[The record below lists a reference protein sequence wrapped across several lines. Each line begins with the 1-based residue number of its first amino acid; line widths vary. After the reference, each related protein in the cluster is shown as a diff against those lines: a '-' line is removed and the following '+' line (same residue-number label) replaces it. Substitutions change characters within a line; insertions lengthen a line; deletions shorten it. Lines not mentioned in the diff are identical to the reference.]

1 MCSQCE
7 TAGDE
12 GTLAIRFSFDG
23 GPATVS
29 ASMTVASTHRRDS
42 VALGAAVGLVGI
54 TFGVLA
60 STAGL
65 PLIKAMAMSLLVFT
79 GASQFAA
86 VGVMSSG
93 GSPVSAV
100 GGALLLA
107 ARNSLYGMRL
117 SERLTQHGWKRIP
130 GAHWVIDE
138 TTAMSVAQDDE
149 VAATEAFWWTG
160 AALFFFWNLGTAVGV
175 VVGDAIGD
183 PEVYGLDAA
192 FPASFV
198 ALLGPHLASAPGRVA
213 GLVGASIAI
222 VAVPLTP
229 AGAPILL
236 AALAIIP
243 ALLLP
248 NPVAVSPGA
257 TVEEAP

>member
-1 MCSQCE
+1 M
-7 TAGDE
+7 TA
-12 GTLAIRFSFDG
+12 T
-23 GPATVS
+23 P
-29 ASMTVASTHRRDS
+29 THRRDS
-42 VALGAAVGLVGI
+42 VALGAAVGLVAI

-65 PLIKAMAMSLLVFT
+65 SLAKAMAMSLLVFT

-86 VGVMSSG
+86 VSVISSG

-100 GGALLLA
+100 AGALLLA

-117 SERLTQHGWKRIP
+117 SERLARHGWKRIP

-138 TTAMSVAQDDE
+138 TTAMSVAQDDD

-160 AALFFFWNLGTAVGV
+160 AALFTFWNLGTAVGV
-175 VVGDAIGD
+175 LVGDAIGD
-183 PEVYGLDAA
+183 PEIYGLDAA

-198 ALLGPHLASAPGRVA
+198 ALLGPHLSTAPGRVA
-213 GLVGASIAI
+213 GLIGASIAI
-222 VAVPLTP
+222 VAVPFTP

-243 ALLLP
+243 ALLMP
-248 NPVAVSPGA
+248 TTIETTDPAGSPVEGTP
-257 TVEEAP
+257 

>member
-1 MCSQCE
+1 MA
-7 TAGDE
+7 AGSSSTIE
-12 GTLAIRFSFDG
+12 Q
-23 GPATVS
+23 
-29 ASMTVASTHRRDS
+29 STHRRDS
-42 VALGAAVGLVGI
+42 IVLGAAVGLVGV

-60 STAGL
+60 AASGL
-65 PLIKAMAMSLLVFT
+65 SFAKSMAMSLLVFT

-86 VGVMSSG
+86 VGVIGAG

-117 SERLTQHGWKRIP
+117 SERLARHGWKRIP

-149 VAATEAFWWTG
+149 VAASEAFWFTG
-160 AALFFFWNLGTAVGV
+160 AALYLFWNIGTAVGFG
-175 VVGDAIGD
+175 VGEIIGD
-183 PEVYGLDAA
+183 PNVWGLDAA

-198 ALLGPHLASAPGRVA
+198 ALLGPHLATHPGRVA
-213 GLVGASIAI
+213 GLTGAAIAI
-222 VAVPLTP
+222 VAVPFTP

-243 ALLLP
+243 ALF
-248 NPVAVSPGA
+248 VRDRKAA
-257 TVEEAP
+257 T

>member
-1 MCSQCE
+1 
-7 TAGDE
+7 
-12 GTLAIRFSFDG
+12 
-23 GPATVS
+23 
-29 ASMTVASTHRRDS
+29 MTTSTHRRDS
-42 VALGAAVGLVGI
+42 VTLGAAVGVVGV
-54 TFGVLA
+54 TFGVVA

-65 PLIKAMAMSLLVFT
+65 PLVKAMAMSLLVFT

-86 VGVMSSG
+86 VGVIASG
-93 GSPVSAV
+93 GSPLSAL

-117 SERLTQHGWKRIP
+117 SERLSAAGWKRIP
-130 GAHWVIDE
+130 GAHFVIDE

-160 AALFFFWNLGTAVGV
+160 FALFIFWNLGTVVGV
-175 VVGDAIGD
+175 LVGDAIGD
-183 PEVYGLDAA
+183 PNVWGLDVA

-198 ALLGPHLASAPGRVA
+198 ALLGPHLATMPGRVA
-213 GLVGASIAI
+213 GLLGAAIA
-222 VAVPLTP
+222 VAAVPLSP

-243 ALLLP
+243 ALL
-248 NPVAVSPGA
+248 VGRS
-257 TVEEAP
+257 ES

>member
-1 MCSQCE
+1 MSTDIDRASVARQM
-7 TAGDE
+7 TA
-12 GTLAIRFSFDG
+12 
-23 GPATVS
+23 P
-29 ASMTVASTHRRDS
+29 STHRRDS
-42 VALGAAVGLVGI
+42 VALGAAVGLVAI

-65 PLIKAMAMSLLVFT
+65 SLAKAMAMSLLVFT

-86 VGVMSSG
+86 VGVISSG

-117 SERLTQHGWKRIP
+117 SERLARHGWKRIP

-138 TTAMSVAQDDE
+138 TTAMSVAQEDD

-175 VVGDAIGD
+175 VVGDAVGD
-183 PEVYGLDAA
+183 PEIYGLDAA

-198 ALLGPHLASAPGRVA
+198 ALLGPHLATAPGRVA
-213 GLVGASIAI
+213 GLIGASIAV
-222 VAVPLTP
+222 VAVPFTP

-243 ALLLP
+243 AMLMPLP
-248 NPVAVSPGA
+248 TETTDPAGSPVEGA
-257 TVEEAP
+257 S

>member
-1 MCSQCE
+1 MDNIPSSPS
-7 TAGDE
+7 
-12 GTLAIRFSFDG
+12 I
-23 GPATVS
+23 
-29 ASMTVASTHRRDS
+29 STHRRDS
-42 VALGAAVGLVGI
+42 VALGAAVGLVAI

-65 PLIKAMAMSLLVFT
+65 SLAKAMAMSMLIFT

-86 VGVMSSG
+86 VGVIGSG

-117 SERLTQHGWKRIP
+117 SDRLAAAGWKRIP
-130 GAHWVIDE
+130 GAHFVIDE
-138 TTAMSVAQDDE
+138 TTAMSVAQDNE
-149 VAATEAFWWTG
+149 VAASEAFWWTG
-160 AALFFFWNLGTAVGV
+160 IALFSFWNIGTVVGV
-175 VVGDAIGD
+175 LVGEAIGD
-183 PEVYGLDAA
+183 PNVWGLDAA

-198 ALLGPHLASAPGRVA
+198 ALLGPHLSTAPGRVA

-222 VAVPLTP
+222 VAVPFTP

-243 ALLLP
+243 AMLMPMAVDTTRELP
-248 NPVAVSPGA
+248 S
-257 TVEEAP
+257 

>member
-1 MCSQCE
+1 
-7 TAGDE
+7 
-12 GTLAIRFSFDG
+12 
-23 GPATVS
+23 
-29 ASMTVASTHRRDS
+29 MTTSTHRRDS
-42 VALGAAVGLVGI
+42 ITLAAAVGLVGI

-60 STAGL
+60 ATAGL
-65 PLIKAMAMSLLVFT
+65 SFAKVMAMSLLVFT

-86 VGVMSSG
+86 VGVVSSG

-117 SERLTQHGWKRIP
+117 SERLARAGWKRIP
-130 GAHWVIDE
+130 GAHFVIDE

-160 AALFFFWNLGTAVGV
+160 FALYFFWNLGTAIGV
-175 VVGDAIGD
+175 VVGDVIGD
-183 PEVYGLDAA
+183 PNVWGLDAA

-198 ALLGPHLASAPGRVA
+198 ALLGPHLSTAPGRVA
-213 GLVGASIAI
+213 GLVGAAIALI
-222 VAVPLTP
+222 AVPFTP

-236 AALAIIP
+236 AALAIGP
-243 ALLLP
+243 ALL
-248 NPVAVSPGA
+248 VKE
-257 TVEEAP
+257 TRR